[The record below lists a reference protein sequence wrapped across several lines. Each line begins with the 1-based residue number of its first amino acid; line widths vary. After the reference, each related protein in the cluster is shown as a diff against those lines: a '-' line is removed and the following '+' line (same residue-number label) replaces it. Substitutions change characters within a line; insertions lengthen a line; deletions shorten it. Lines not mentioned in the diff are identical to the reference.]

1 MRHGLKLV
9 PLAALLACGLAS
21 ADTLLQIYEKAVQSD
36 PLVREAEANMLAT
49 RQGKPIA
56 RGSLLPQVNGRYNI
70 NETSADGSTVTTL
83 GNAPPVPRI
92 IDTRDFD
99 ATTWALELRQ
109 SVFRW
114 DQWVRLSQA
123 DKQAEQANVDYQ
135 AAQQDL
141 AVRVADAYFNVI
153 AAEDTL
159 ASEQASK
166 DAIGRQLEQAQKRF
180 EVGLIAITDV
190 QEAQAAYDQALA
202 TEILAKRTLANQQ
215 EVLRT
220 IIDESPPPLAKP
232 GADLPL
238 ISPDPADANQWVDLA
253 MQQNRS
259 LISSQIGS
267 EIAKD
272 DVSIARTGHFPTV
285 DFVAQRTNT
294 DNIGF
299 SRSPCVINVGPPA
312 VDTCIRGDPPAPI
325 PEGTRLRS
333 GTGTDL
339 ETDSLSLQ
347 FALPIFA
354 GGSTSA
360 RVEQA
365 VYLHRAA
372 RERLERTARETERQ
386 TRDAYLG
393 VISGISRVQ
402 ALKQAYES
410 AKTALKATEAGYDVG
425 TRTTVDVLASRRT
438 LFGSETNY
446 LRSRYDYFI
455 NSLRLKQAAGTLTV
469 NDIAQIDALLTGGT
483 GATVDTSTDT
493 TLPASPARSGAPTT
507 APQPSVVPGP
517 TAAEPLVPPP
527 AATPPPPTSPMSPA
541 NPTAPPELTPRP
553 SGMGTS
559 TGP

>member
-1 MRHGLKLV
+1 MRHGFKLLPV
-9 PLAALLACGLAS
+9 ATFAATLLASGLAS
-21 ADTLLQIYEKAVQSD
+21 ADTLLQIYEKAVRSD
-36 PLVREAEANMLAT
+36 PLVREAEANKLAT
-49 RQGKPIA
+49 QEGKPIA

-83 GNAPPVPRI
+83 GNAPPVPRL
-92 IDTRDFD
+92 IDSRDYD
-99 ATTWALELRQ
+99 ANFWSLELRQ

-123 DKQAEQANVDYQ
+123 GKQSAQADVDYE

-141 AVRVADAYFNVI
+141 AVRTAEAYFNVL

-159 ASEQASK
+159 ASEQAAK

-202 TEILAKRTLANQQ
+202 AEILAKRALANQQ

-220 IIDESPPPLAKP
+220 IIDETPPALAKP
-232 GADLPL
+232 AEELPL
-238 ISPDPADANQWVDLA
+238 RSPDPADANQWVDLA

-285 DFVAQRTNT
+285 DFVATRNNT
-294 DNIGF
+294 DNTGF
-299 SRSPCVINVGPPA
+299 SRSPCINNPATPYSPA
-312 VDTCIRGDPPAPI
+312 VNTCFEDSNPI
-325 PEGTRLRS
+325 PDGTLLRY

-339 ETDSLSLQ
+339 ENDSLSLQ

-360 RVEQA
+360 RVQQA
-365 VYLHRAA
+365 VYQHRAA

-402 ALKQAYES
+402 ALKQAFES
-410 AKTALKATEAGYDVG
+410 AKTALKATEAGYEVG
-425 TRTTVDVLASRRT
+425 TRTTVDVLDARRT
-438 LFGSETNY
+438 VFTAETNY
-446 LRSRYDYFI
+446 LRSRYDYLI
-455 NSLRLKQAAGTLTV
+455 NGLRLKQAAGTLTV
-469 NDIAQIDALLTGGT
+469 EDIAAIDAMLSGT
-483 GATVDTSTDT
+483 ATEAE
-493 TLPASPARSGAPTT
+493 LPGKPVPAT
-507 APQPSVVPGP
+507 
-517 TAAEPLVPPP
+517 
-527 AATPPPPTSPMSPA
+527 
-541 NPTAPPELTPRP
+541 N
-553 SGMGTS
+553 
-559 TGP
+559 